1 MGDILKNKLGAILK
15 KIVFAFGIIYGV
27 NILLNNIGIYIPI
40 NIISIGVASFLG
52 VPGLLSLFAI
62 FYIIN

>member
-1 MGDILKNKLGAILK
+1 MKSKLGTILKRL
-15 KIVFAFGIIYGV
+15 VFAFGIIYGINV
-27 NILLNNIGIYIPI
+27 VLKSVGIYIPI
-40 NIISIGVASFLG
+40 NVITIGITSFLG

>member
-1 MGDILKNKLGAILK
+1 MKSNLGAILK
-15 KIVFAFGIIYGV
+15 RFVFAFGIIYGINV
-27 NILLNNIGIYIPI
+27 ILKNVGIYIPI
-40 NIISIGVASFLG
+40 NIITIGITSFLG

>member
-1 MGDILKNKLGAILK
+1 MKNKLGTILK
-15 KIVFAFGIIYGV
+15 RLVFAFGIIYGV
-27 NILLNNIGIYIPI
+27 NVMLKNVGIYIPI
-40 NIISIGVASFLG
+40 NIITIGITSFLG